1 MGAGAGTGEGEG
13 ECTCTCACTCACA
26 CYMHIW
32 HTACACAC
40 AMCARCVCKTA
51 CLYVH
56 ACCMYV
62 HRMNYRVCMHSIAC
76 ARGRLSCVRWFG
88 PPLQDKMRTESVP
101 WSITVEK
108 LFGGH
113 IAQLR
118 GPTEF
123 GNCNSTRSVVCDMT
137 WVKLI
142 VLAAVG
148 LANVEAAPTREGVLT
163 HEGAVAATARK
174 QLFSSTPTPPDSDT
188 VESKR
193 PVQLSVS
200 LAVCTVVAACPPTPR
215 PRGAMP
221 THVMRLITYSRKL
234 SSHSHCT
241 HSHTY
246 HQGYGFTRRAL
257 SSRTGIYKIQHIK
270 GVERDGEV

>member
-1 MGAGAGTGEGEG
+1 MPVRCSHCHGIKRLKRGRDGVDESDAVRWITATAFRTAASGRSSNGPSRGARGRATATTNRAYSYCHRSRLLVRVGARVGAGAGTGEGEG
-13 ECTCTCACTCACA
+13 ECTCTCACTYACA
-26 CYMHIW
+26 CFMHIW

-123 GNCNSTRSVVCDMT
+123 SAELQHST
-137 WVKLI
+137 
-142 VLAAVG
+142 
-148 LANVEAAPTREGVLT
+148 
-163 HEGAVAATARK
+163 H
-174 QLFSSTPTPPDSDT
+174 
-188 VESKR
+188 
-193 PVQLSVS
+193 
-200 LAVCTVVAACPPTPR
+200 
-215 PRGAMP
+215 
-221 THVMRLITYSRKL
+221 
-234 SSHSHCT
+234 
-241 HSHTY
+241 
-246 HQGYGFTRRAL
+246 AL
-257 SSRTGIYKIQHIK
+257 SSVI
-270 GVERDGEV
+270 